1 MENYFETDFNVI
13 NGPWQRGSSLRSQ
26 LKRKDKC
33 TKRRRRRRR
42 EAGAVRVDGEGGGV
56 TVKVSLGRGQIIC
69 SHLDSAQSNRLK
81 FEVTFCQLPSLVVTH
96 PCHVLP
102 QQPPKLSTA
111 KN

>member
-1 MENYFETDFNVI
+1 MAAWQLAAESVEAQGQVHETA
-13 NGPWQRGSSLRSQ
+13 
-26 LKRKDKC
+26 
-33 TKRRRRRRR
+33 T
-42 EAGAVRVDGEGGGV
+42 EAVAVRVDGEGGGV